1 MSSIVRGNTTNY
13 GRPIG
18 ILMLDTH
25 FPRVPGDVGN
35 ATTFSFPVVYRTI
48 KGADS
53 RRVVVEAD
61 PALIQPFIEA
71 ALELAAEGCRAIV
84 TSCGFM
90 AIFQKEIAA
99 AVPVPVV
106 TSSLLQAGMVYK
118 MLKPDQIIG
127 IITAR
132 ASSLGEKHFRGVGIE
147 SVPKAVYGIEDTKL
161 GKTFFEDLDYID
173 LDLAEKEMLDVTDRM
188 LAEHS
193 NVGAIVLE
201 CTNMPPFARA
211 IQNRTGLPV
220 FDIITLINYVHNAV
234 VSPEYT
240 GHM

>member
-1 MSSIVRGNTTNY
+1 MSNIVHGNTTNY

-25 FPRVPGDVGN
+25 FPRIPGDIGN
-35 ATTFSFPVVYRTI
+35 ATTFPFPVVYRTI

-61 PALIQPFIEA
+61 PALIQPFIDA
-71 ALELAAEGCRAIV
+71 ALELVGEGCKAIT
-84 TSCGFM
+84 TSCGFL
-90 AIFQKEIAA
+90 AIFQKELAA
-99 AVPVPVV
+99 AVPVPVAS
-106 TSSLLQAGMVYK
+106 SSLMQAGMIYK
-118 MLKPDQIIG
+118 MLKPGEVVG

-147 SVPKAVYGIEDTKL
+147 DVPRVVYGIEDTRL
-161 GKTFFEDLDYID
+161 GSVFLEDQNCID
-173 LDLAEKEMLDVTDRM
+173 LDMAEKEILNVAGRM
-188 LAEHS
+188 LSEHP

-211 IQNRTGLPV
+211 IQSMTRLPV
-220 FDIITLINYVHNAV
+220 FDIITLVKYMHDAV
-234 VSPEYT
+234 VSPVYT

>member
-1 MSSIVRGNTTNY
+1 MSSVVRGNTTNY
-13 GRPIG
+13 GIPIG

-25 FPRVPGDVGN
+25 FPRVPGDIGN
-35 ATTFSFPVVYRTI
+35 ATTFPFPVVYRVI
-48 KGADS
+48 RGADS
-53 RRVVVEAD
+53 NRVVVKAD

-71 ALELAAEGCRAIV
+71 ALELAAEGCKAIA

-99 AVPVPVV
+99 AVPVPFVS
-106 TSSLLQAGMVYK
+106 SSLLQAGMVSK
-118 MLKPDQIIG
+118 MLKPNQIVG

-132 ASSLGEKHFRGVGIE
+132 ASSLGERHFRGVDIE
-147 SVPKAVYGIEDTKL
+147 NVPKVVYGIEDTST
-161 GKTFFEDLDYID
+161 GKIFSEDLNCID
-173 LDLAEKEMLDVTDRM
+173 IDLAEKEMLDVTDRM
-188 LAEHS
+188 LAEHP

-211 IQNRTGLPV
+211 IQARTGLPV
-220 FDIITLINYVHNAV
+220 FDIITLIKYLHDAV
-234 VSPEYT
+234 VSPKHT